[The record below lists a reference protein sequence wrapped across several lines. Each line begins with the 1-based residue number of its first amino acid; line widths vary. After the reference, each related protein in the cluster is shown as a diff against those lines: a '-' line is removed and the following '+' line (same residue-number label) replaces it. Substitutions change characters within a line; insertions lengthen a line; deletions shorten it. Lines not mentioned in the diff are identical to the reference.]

1 MSATGPQ
8 GAPGPASTGKAPA
21 GPGPASKRPAGKPP
35 AGSRGAQA
43 RLIAAGIAIAL
54 IVVFAIL
61 NLGKVK
67 VDWIVGSSHT
77 SLTIVI
83 AVSFLLGALTGG
95 LLIRRR
101 MKS

>member
-1 MSATGPQ
+1 VSS
-8 GAPGPASTGKAPA
+8 GAAKPA
-21 GPGPASKRPAGKPP
+21 RPAG
-35 AGSRGAQA
+35 AGTPDRKMKA
-43 RLIAAGIAIAL
+43 RLIASGIVIAL

-67 VDWIVGSSHT
+67 VDWIVATTQT

-83 AVSFLLGALTGG
+83 VVAFLLGALTGG
-95 LLIRRR
+95 LLVRRR